1 MEKIQAEGRTNK
13 MTPKEQKQAI
23 AEYIAVPTLEKKLRI
38 GEIAERYHVSKPELV
53 DLLYKNGAMSK
64 KQVAAYARYNPEYVA
79 ILNATPPSPEAKS
92 SGKNGDGCYVCDEA
106 CDDASLEPFFE
117 NEHAEECNEA
127 EDIYKCMP
135 ASVKKFIDSEIVR
148 LTNEICKIKEEI
160 RNELKKN
167 EKLILMAKRRN
178 EIVEERMMLNRFAQ
192 RCALVFK
199 GDYDVEREE

>member
-1 MEKIQAEGRTNK
+1 
-13 MTPKEQKQAI
+13 MTPTEQKQAI
-23 AEYIAVPTLEKKLRI
+23 AEYIAVPTLEKKHHI
-38 GEIAERYHVSKPELV
+38 GETAERYHVSKPELV

-79 ILNATPPSPEAKS
+79 ILNATPSAPEAKAS
-92 SGKNGDGCYVCDEA
+92 VEDNGCYVCDEA
-106 CDDASLEPFFE
+106 CDDESLAPFFDSE
-117 NEHAEECNEA
+117 SADGCDDAEG
-127 EDIYKCMP
+127 IYKCMP

-148 LTNEICKIKEEI
+148 LTNEMCKIKEEI

-199 GDYDVEREE
+199 GDYDVDREE